1 MRRWASFQRLVIFG
15 LSGPIVALNI
25 WVLSQV
31 FRYFE
36 HLITVLTVAAILA
49 FLLNYPVRFIERA
62 RITRAQAVIIV
73 LLVSLMLLVFV
84 GLILVPVVIDQT
96 VQLLKGIDH

>member
-1 MRRWASFQRLVIFG
+1 MRRSTYFQRLVIFG

-25 WVLSQV
+25 WLLSQA

-49 FLLNYPVRFIERA
+49 FLLNYRFSFYANHSGSGSHYRFA
-62 RITRAQAVIIV
+62 RQFNA
-73 LLVSLMLLVFV
+73 LVFV
-84 GLILVPVVIDQT
+84 GLILVPLVTD
-96 VQLLKGIDH
+96 KRFNC